1 MDSFGIIP
9 VHILFNAIMEFFIGG
24 EFMVVQLFIFNT
36 LKEAFCHSTIPTV
49 CLSAHR
55 GPGMLVQCQNI
66 TKPATHVLT
75 PRSECNKNPEWIP
88 LLHLACAQAATTVF
102 SAVRSRL
109 RLQPTTALS
118 ARSSIM
124 VK

>member
-24 EFMVVQLFIFNT
+24 EFVVVQLFIFNT
-36 LKEAFCHSTIPTV
+36 LKEAFCHSIIPTV

-66 TKPATHVLT
+66 KKPATRV
-75 PRSECNKNPEWIP
+75 RSEERRVGKECRWWRSHDRQNKNMHGTHTRRW
-88 LLHLACAQAATTVF
+88 
-102 SAVRSRL
+102 
-109 RLQPTTALS
+109 
-118 ARSSIM
+118 
-124 VK
+124 